1 MATMNISLPD
11 ELKAY
16 VQERV
21 AEGSYR
27 TTSELVR
34 DLIRRERART
44 RLREAV
50 LESMASGSGGQAD
63 EAFFAQLTRIAAG
76 HDGP

>member
-1 MATMNISLPD
+1 M
-11 ELKAY
+11 
-16 VQERV
+16 
-21 AEGSYR
+21 AEGSYG
-27 TTSELVR
+27 TTSELVS

-50 LESMASGSGGQAD
+50 FESVAPGSGGQAD

-76 HDGP
+76 HDDP

>member
-16 VQERV
+16 VEEQV
-21 AEGSYR
+21 AEGSYG
-27 TTSELVR
+27 TTSEVVR

-50 LESMASGSGGQAD
+50 LESLASGPGGQAD
-63 EAFFAQLTRIAAG
+63 EEFFSRLDRTAAG
-76 HDGP
+76 HHLP